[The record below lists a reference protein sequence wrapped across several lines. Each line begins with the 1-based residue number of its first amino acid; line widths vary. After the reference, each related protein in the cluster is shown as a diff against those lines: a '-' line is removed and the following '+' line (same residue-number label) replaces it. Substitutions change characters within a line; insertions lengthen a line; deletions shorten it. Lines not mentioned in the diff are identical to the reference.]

1 MPSELFES
9 TIPFSEPEAVRSG
22 AYQREFE
29 PDTMP
34 GDFRDTNPMTVTLSP
49 TLRADLKRFEGRD
62 RSADILGVLAACV
75 RHNKRVTLHLQCGR
89 HALPLTV
96 FPQEQLIHCPM
107 NMVELMAR
115 HLSELRVIHVEGAW
129 LHPPG
134 ATELMLVGRNPMLHP
149 LGPFLWELAMRG
161 ARRELLPEIG
171 GSVAYRVAPGFD
183 ITRLPVRGALV
194 ATLNRLRTQPA
205 NLRELSDWP
214 GLDRERAI
222 RLLNALYLQSGLI
235 VSRAHREAFSDSWWG
250 ALGR

>member
-9 TIPFSEPEAVRSG
+9 TIPFSEPEAVRLG
-22 AYQREFE
+22 AYLREFG
-29 PDTMP
+29 PDTVP
-34 GDFRDTNPMTVTLSP
+34 GDFRDTSPLPATLSP
-49 TLRADLKRFEGRD
+49 SLRADLKRFEGSD

-75 RHNKRVTLHLQCGR
+75 RHNKRVTLHLLCGR
-89 HALPLTV
+89 HELPLTV

-115 HLSELRVIHVEGAW
+115 HLSELRVIHIEGAW
-129 LHPPG
+129 MHPPG
-134 ATELMLVGRNPMLHP
+134 ATELLLVGRNPMLHP

-161 ARRELLPEIG
+161 ARRELLPEIS

-183 ITRLPVRGALV
+183 TARLPVRGALV
-194 ATLNRLRTQPA
+194 PTLARLRTQPA

-214 GLDRERAI
+214 GLDRERAV
-222 RLLNALYLQSGLI
+222 RLLNALYLQAGLI